1 MTSSF
6 DWTIKLWSS
15 RLQNEMQLT
24 VNAPLSYTL
33 CPTNSLTLSL
43 SSLQSKVGTPLC
55 SFDNNSE
62 YVYDVQW
69 SPVHPAVFTSA
80 DGEGKLDFWNINT
93 DTEVNIT
100 PK

>member
-1 MTSSF
+1 MFLYHTPYA
-6 DWTIKLWSS
+6 
-15 RLQNEMQLT
+15 Q
-24 VNAPLSYTL
+24 
-33 CPTNSLTLSL
+33 LSL
-43 SSLQSKVGTPLC
+43 SLSLSFFFSLPSLQSKVGTPLC

>member
-1 MTSSF
+1 
-6 DWTIKLWSS
+6 
-15 RLQNEMQLT
+15 MQLT
-24 VNAPLSYTL
+24 VSVLDIIHLMTDS
-33 CPTNSLTLSL
+33 LSL
-43 SSLQSKVGTPLC
+43 SLSLSLQSKVGTSLC

-93 DTEVNIT
+93 DTEVRRSHT
-100 PK
+100 PCPSYLF